1 MLLVPAVLPVWLHAR
16 ISVNFDLKSVDDGPL
31 KELSVPAVRAIDK
44 LGDILANSETFLDRM
59 HALGVEP
66 HQRKTFQRVFSP
78 SEAAE
83 MVGRDR
89 TTLARAEADIGLS
102 DTPRNPGNNRRMGYT
117 LAQVQAF
124 RAHFGTLPWR
134 DPATDAPLVV
144 ACQNFKGGV
153 GKSTTCVNFAHY
165 LALKGYRILV
175 IDTDS
180 QATTTSMF
188 GYVPDADI
196 TQDDTV
202 LPYLASDQASLLYGI
217 RPTYFPGIDLIPACL
232 ALYEAEIAIVM
243 RVAGQ
248 PTPAQRIAF
257 FNELKFGIQTVA
269 NGYDVILIDSPPALG
284 MISVNVLMAADALL
298 VPSAARMFDFSS
310 TVQFFRMVHNY
321 IGQLDPQKSY
331 RWISV
336 LTTLFDRRYESQKQF
351 FEVMRACFGDS
362 VFQRVFFHS
371 SAVINSAAQFLT
383 PYEQTKPDRH
393 VLEMMDNVFA
403 EIELS
408 LLREWPSKATALS
421 QRGIT

>member
-1 MLLVPAVLPVWLHAR
+1 VNEGSREVSLPA
-16 ISVNFDLKSVDDGPL
+16 I
-31 KELSVPAVRAIDK
+31 RAIDK
-44 LGDILANSETFLDRM
+44 LDDILASSENFLQKM
-59 HALGVEP
+59 HELGTEP
-66 HQRKTFQRVFSP
+66 HQRKQLQRLFTP

-89 TTLARAEADIGLS
+89 TTLARAEPEIGLT
-102 DTPRNPGNNRRMGYT
+102 DTPRNPGNNRRVGYT
-117 LAQVQAF
+117 LEQVHAF
-124 RAHFGTLPWR
+124 RQHFGTLPWR
-134 DPATDAPLVV
+134 DAETDIPMVI

-165 LALKGYRILV
+165 LALKGYRVLV

-180 QATTTSMF
+180 QATTTSLA
-188 GYVPDADI
+188 GYMPDADI
-196 TQDDTV
+196 KQSDTI
-202 LPYLASDQASLLYGI
+202 LPYLASEQPSLDYAI
-217 RPTYFPGIDLIPACL
+217 RKTYFPGIDLIPACL

-248 PTPAQRIAF
+248 PTPEQRIAF
-257 FNELKFGIQTVA
+257 FSELKFGIQTVA
-269 NGYDVILIDSPPALG
+269 HAYDVILLDSPPALG
-284 MISVNVLMAADALL
+284 MISVNVLMAADVLL

-321 IGQLDPQKSY
+321 IGQLDPNKSY

-371 SAVINSAAQFLT
+371 SAIINAAAQFNT
-383 PYEQTKPDRH
+383 PYEQAKPDRQ
-393 VLEMMDNVFA
+393 VLEMMDAVFGD
-403 EIELS
+403 IELA
-408 LLREWPSKATALS
+408 LLREWPSKAALLS